1 MVTAKEQALNM
12 IESKRESLWSLSDAL
27 WDHPETGF
35 HEDYAAQQYC
45 QMLEQEGFRV
55 ERDLAGIATAFSGTY
70 GEGGPVIGFLG
81 EFDALP
87 ELSQEAGITEQKA
100 VRKGGAG
107 HGCGHNLLGVGS
119 LGAAIG
125 LKQYLQNSGIPC
137 VNMDLIA
144 GLPEDSRE
152 GFRATLDQVLAM
164 DPANITVHTLALK
177 KGSRLMT
184 EGGHLPTAEDVA
196 AMLDYAWTALRGAGY
211 APYYLYRQK
220 YMSGSFENV
229 GWTRPGFDNLY
240 NICMMEELHTVL
252 ALGGGG
258 VTKLVDRSAGRIERI
273 SDPKYPYE
281 YINTIDRIIADKEKL
296 ADFYAAAR
304 R

>member
-1 MVTAKEQALNM
+1 
-12 IESKRESLWSLSDAL
+12 
-27 WDHPETGF
+27 
-35 HEDYAAQQYC
+35 
-45 QMLEQEGFRV
+45 
-55 ERDLAGIATAFSGTY
+55 
-70 GEGGPVIGFLG
+70 
-81 EFDALP
+81 
-87 ELSQEAGITEQKA
+87 
-100 VRKGGAG
+100 
-107 HGCGHNLLGVGS
+107 
-119 LGAAIG
+119 
-125 LKQYLQNSGIPC
+125 
-137 VNMDLIA
+137 MDLIA

-152 GFRATLDQVLAM
+152 GFRSTLDQVLAIG
-164 DPANITVHTLALK
+164 PANITVHTLALK

-184 EGGHLPTAEDVA
+184 EGGRLPTAEDVA
-196 AMLDYAWTALRGAGY
+196 AMLDYAWTTLRGAGY
-211 APYYLYRQK
+211 VPYYLYRQK

-229 GWTRPGFDNLY
+229 GWTRPGFENLY

-281 YINTIDRIIADKEKL
+281 YINAIDHIIADKEKL